1 MNNKLRLSNFVL
13 LASCTLL
20 LGLAACSQ
28 KTGNESTEAAAPAKI
43 PVTTASA
50 DARAAYDK
58 GLALFDNLKFA
69 DAHAAF
75 GEATAADPDF
85 AMAWAMSAQTSQ
97 TTADFF
103 AAVDK
108 AKATAAKASD
118 GEQLFIKSIAAAADN
133 DIAGQ
138 RAALEQLVAAYPKDE
153 RSHFS
158 LAQFLVGQQDFEG
171 AITHFKHATDINPD
185 FAPAYNSMGYA
196 YRALD
201 DLDDAKSA
209 FQTYV
214 SLVPNEPNPHDS
226 YAELLMEI
234 GDYDASIENYR
245 KALALDPHFPSSY
258 AGISTD
264 YSLKGDADQALS
276 TTEDQLAA
284 ARNFPERQGALFQ
297 SAVAN
302 LFAGD
307 NDAAMAALDKVL
319 AAADEA
325 GNHAAQGG
333 IQEYMGDVMVV
344 AGDPAKAEEHY
355 TKALEQRRQANMN
368 EANAAQAERAYL
380 YKMAIAAVVSG
391 DADEAA
397 ARSDKYTAE
406 AEAHGTTFEKR
417 RIHELV
423 GYVAAMNGDPA
434 KSADELAQA
443 NQLNPVVLYWEA
455 VANKDAGNTAKALEL
470 AKRAANRN
478 TLSPNLP
485 FFRKEALQLV
495 EDLGTT

>member
-1 MNNKLRLSNFVL
+1 VNSKLRISS
-13 LASCTLL
+13 LAPLAACALL
-20 LGLAACSQ
+20 LGLAACGQ
-28 KTGNESTEAAAPAKI
+28 KTGNESVETATPAKI
-43 PVTTASA
+43 PVTTTS
-50 DARAAYDK
+50 DEARAAYDK

-97 TTADFF
+97 TTADFL

-108 AKATAAKASD
+108 AKATASKASD

-153 RSHFS
+153 RSHFN
-158 LAQFLVGQQDFEG
+158 LAQFLVGQQDFDG
-171 AITHFKHATDINPD
+171 AIMHFKHAIDINPN

-209 FQTYV
+209 FETYV

-226 YAELLMEI
+226 YAELLMEM

-264 YSLKGDADQALS
+264 YSLKGDVEQALA
-276 TTEDQLAA
+276 TADEQLAA

-297 SAVAN
+297 SAIAN
-302 LFAGD
+302 LFSGD
-307 NDAAMAALDKVL
+307 NDAAMEALDKML

-325 GNHAAQGG
+325 GNHSAQGG
-333 IQEYMGDVMVV
+333 IQEYMGDIMAV
-344 AGDPAKAEEHY
+344 AGDAAKAEEHY
-355 TKALEQRRQANMN
+355 TMALRQRQQASLN
-368 EANAAQAERAYL
+368 EANQAQAERAYL

-391 DADEAA
+391 DADEATT
-397 ARSDKYTAE
+397 RTDKYTTA
-406 AEAHGTTFEKR
+406 AAAHGATFEKR
-417 RIHELV
+417 RIHELA
-423 GYVAAMNGDPA
+423 GYLAEMNGDPTA
-434 KSADELAQA
+434 SAEQLAQA
-443 NQLNPVVLYWEA
+443 NQFNPIVLYWSA
-455 VANKDAGNTAKALEL
+455 VANKDAGNKALALEL

-485 FFRKEALQLV
+485 FFRKQALELASELEA
-495 EDLGTT
+495 G